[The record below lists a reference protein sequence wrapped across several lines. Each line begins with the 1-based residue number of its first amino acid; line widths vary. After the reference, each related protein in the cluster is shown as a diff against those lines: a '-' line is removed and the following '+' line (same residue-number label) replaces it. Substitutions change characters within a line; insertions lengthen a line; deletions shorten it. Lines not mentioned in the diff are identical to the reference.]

1 MGKRY
6 YWLKLH
12 DNFFDDPKIKKL
24 RRIAGGDTFTI
35 IYLKMQLL
43 SVSNGGI
50 IAYQGIEETFEEELS
65 LILDEDIDNIRITVS
80 YLLSQNLMEQCD
92 NGEFLLTQAA
102 ENVGK
107 DSDSKERVRAYRE
120 RKALRESI
128 PLVLVERVTNE
139 MIRLPDGST
148 KYIDNKRYGGNAE
161 YVYELAECK
170 CEICGETDPKKLL
183 IHHNNGYS
191 NDLEDLFLLCKSCHS
206 DVESGYKKCVSHKRK
221 CVTCNICVTESN
233 TEKEKELDADKEK
246 EQEQEKNKVRKR
258 PTRAFVPPTVEEVE
272 EYARSRNS
280 NIDPKR
286 FWEYYNAGDWKD
298 AKGQPVKS
306 WKQRFITWEGRENG
320 NRTGID
326 QRSNGNDCPQNQPTK
341 RLKNAFDYLDEIR
354 AGANDSR
361 PVEQGAGDI
370 DWDDLFGVP

>member
-12 DNFFDDPKIKKL
+12 DNFFDAPKIKKL

-92 NGEFLLTQAA
+92 DGEFLLTQAA
-102 ENVGK
+102 ENIGK

-221 CVTCNICVTESN
+221 CVTCNICVTGSN
-233 TEKEKELDADKEK
+233 TEKEKELDTDK
-246 EQEQEKNKVRKR
+246 EQEQEKNNSRKR
-258 PTRAFVPPTVEEVE
+258 PTRSFVPPTVSEVSDYCKE
-272 EYARSRNS
+272 RGS
-280 NIDPKR
+280 NIDPEQ
-286 FWEYYNAGDWKD
+286 FVDFYA
-298 AKGQPVKS
+298 AKGWKVGNQPMKDWRAAV
-306 WKQRFITWEGRENG
+306 RTWEKREE
-320 NRTGID
+320 
-326 QRSNGNDCPQNQPTK
+326 RSPQKPRRK
-341 RLKNAFDYLDEIR
+341 SFAEI
-354 AGANDSR
+354 AAEMDKEGKT
-361 PVEQGAGDI
+361 
-370 DWDDLFGVP
+370 